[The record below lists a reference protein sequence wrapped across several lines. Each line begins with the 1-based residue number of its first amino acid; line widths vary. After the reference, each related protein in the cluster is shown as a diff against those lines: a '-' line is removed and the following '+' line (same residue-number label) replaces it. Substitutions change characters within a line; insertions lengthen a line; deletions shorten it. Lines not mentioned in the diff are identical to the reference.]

1 MARYLVTGG
10 AGFIG
15 SNLTHALASR
25 GNEVLVLDDFS
36 FGNLVNLQQVLD
48 DICLVEGS
56 ICDRHLLD
64 RLTQGIDV
72 CFHLAAI
79 TSVPRSVDDPWPTN
93 RVNVEGSLNVFLAC
107 RAAGVKRVVYAS
119 SSSVYGDSAPIPT
132 PESSTLAPISPYGI
146 TKAAVDHYARVFT
159 QLYQMEI
166 VGLRY
171 FNVFGPRQDPKS
183 SYAAVIPKFV
193 LSMFAGRAPGIFGDG
208 LQSRDF
214 TYVDNVIDANLRAA
228 ASDRSISGIYNIAC
242 GEGTSLLTLIRMLNE
257 IMGVTFE
264 PEHLPPRPGDIA
276 QSLADV
282 GAANRAFGYRP
293 LVAVREGLKKTV
305 DWYRAEFARTETVSR

>member
-15 SNLTHALASR
+15 SNLTHSLVIR
-25 GNEVLVLDDFS
+25 GDDVLVLDDFS
-36 FGNLVNLQQVLD
+36 SGNLINLQGVLD
-48 DICLVEGS
+48 EIHLVEGS
-56 ICDRHLLD
+56 ICDRHLLN

-107 RAAGVKRVVYAS
+107 RAAGVKRIVYAS

-132 PESSTLAPISPYGI
+132 PESSPLAPISPYGI
-146 TKAAVDHYARVFT
+146 TKAAVDHYARVLT
-159 QLYQMEI
+159 RLYQMEI

-171 FNVFGPRQDPKS
+171 FNVFGPRQNLKS
-183 SYAAVIPKFV
+183 QYAAVIPLFISKM
-193 LSMFAGRAPGIFGDG
+193 LSGEQPVIYGDG

-214 TYVDNVIDANLRAA
+214 TFVDNVVDANLRAA
-228 ASDRSISGIYNIAC
+228 DVRGTVSGVYNIAC
-242 GEGTSLLTLIRMLNE
+242 GESTSVRDLAGLISSLLGAGI
-257 IMGVTFE
+257 E
-264 PEHLPPRPGDIA
+264 PKFLPPRPGDIA
-276 QSLADV
+276 RSLADLT
-282 GAANRAFGYRP
+282 AAKRAFGYVP
-293 LVAVREGLKKTV
+293 LVAVEEGLRRTIEWYKRRV
-305 DWYRAEFARTETVSR
+305 DASSHLSI